1 MTRSAIVASGT
12 ATLQAALARCPHIIF
27 YRVKALTEWYVRRKY
42 LLPYVGLP
50 NVIAGR
56 FVVPEL
62 LQEDATVANLTQAAI
77 NLFDD
82 TVTRRRLEALFAG
95 FAHALAADTGA
106 LAADAVVAE
115 LRAGHA
121 A

>member
-1 MTRSAIVASGT
+1 M
-12 ATLQAALARCPHIIF
+12 IF
-27 YRVKALTEWYVRRKY
+27 YRIKPLTEWYVRRKY

-50 NVIAGR
+50 NVLAGR

-62 LQEDATVANLTQAAI
+62 LQEDATVANLTQAAV

-95 FAHALAADTGA
+95 FAHELAVDTGA
-106 LAADAVVAE
+106 LAADAVLAE
-115 LRAGHA
+115 RRAAHA
-121 A
+121 G